1 MGTGPQ
7 RAAAVQGRLEGSGLG
22 WCGLLGRP
30 GLLRMGSGLEGA
42 AGCSKAHTFQFV
54 VLLPLHTTV
63 LEPDFDLT
71 LGQAKRVGDL
81 DTSPPGQVAIEVEF
95 LFQLQGLV
103 ASIRGPGPFPVW
115 PSHI

>member
-1 MGTGPQ
+1 
-7 RAAAVQGRLEGSGLG
+7 
-22 WCGLLGRP
+22 
-30 GLLRMGSGLEGA
+30 MGSRLEGA
-42 AGCSKAHTFQFV
+42 AGCSQTHTFQFV
-54 VLLPLHTTV
+54 VFLPLHATV

-103 ASIRGPGPFPVW
+103 ASIGGPGPFSVW